1 MPQRSHR
8 KGGGG
13 LKPRHILRRSWQFLT
28 DAGKKFA
35 ADHLSAYAAQATFYL
50 MLAVFPFTMLVCMA
64 SRMLP
69 FLNEDTLL
77 KLVRLLVPESYR
89 ALGVDLIDGYYN
101 ENIGSAKFVL
111 IIFLIWT
118 ASRLIQALMN
128 GFNTSYGLRES
139 RSQTL
144 LRLIGCLYTIALCVM
159 FVTLIVMYALGSRLI
174 ALILEHAPDFVLL
187 ELILKLTRNLATPL
201 LLLLVFWLSY
211 VILPSRK
218 TKFRYEFPGALLTAV
233 VWRCAAELYAIFLSR
248 SLDRY
253 NYVYGTLG
261 GVVMMLIWLYTCVYV
276 WFVGAELNGYIRK
289 RAEAGDFDKYHI
301 TLPAI
306 FKRRRKQPQ
315 TTEQSVRESA

>member
-1 MPQRSHR
+1 M
-8 KGGGG
+8 KA
-13 LKPRHILRRSWQFLT
+13 RHILRRAWQFLT

-276 WFVGAELNGYIRK
+276 WFIGAELNGYIRR

-301 TLPAI
+301 SLPAI

>member
-1 MPQRSHR
+1 M
-8 KGGGG
+8 
-13 LKPRHILRRSWQFLT
+13 KPKHILRRSWQFLT

>member
-1 MPQRSHR
+1 M
-8 KGGGG
+8 
-13 LKPRHILRRSWQFLT
+13 KPRHILRRSWQFLT

-276 WFVGAELNGYIRK
+276 WFIGAELNGYIRR

-315 TTEQSVRESA
+315 TAEQSVRESA

>member
-1 MPQRSHR
+1 M
-8 KGGGG
+8 KT
-13 LKPRHILRRSWQFLT
+13 RHILRRSWQFLT

-276 WFVGAELNGYIRK
+276 WFIGAELNGYIRK

-301 TLPAI
+301 SLPAI

-315 TTEQSVRESA
+315 TAEQSVRESA

>member
-1 MPQRSHR
+1 M
-8 KGGGG
+8 
-13 LKPRHILRRSWQFLT
+13 KPRHILRRSWQFLT

-128 GFNTSYGLRES
+128 GFNTSYGLSES

-159 FVTLIVMYALGSRLI
+159 FVSLIVMYALGSRLI

-276 WFVGAELNGYIRK
+276 WFIGAELNGYIRR

-315 TTEQSVRESA
+315 NAEQSVRESA

>member
-1 MPQRSHR
+1 M
-8 KGGGG
+8 
-13 LKPRHILRRSWQFLT
+13 KPRHILRRAWQFLT

-174 ALILEHAPDFVLL
+174 ALILEHAPDFVVL

-276 WFVGAELNGYIRK
+276 WFIGAELNGYIRK

-301 TLPAI
+301 SLPAI

-315 TTEQSVRESA
+315 TAEQSVRESA

>member
-1 MPQRSHR
+1 M
-8 KGGGG
+8 KA
-13 LKPRHILRRSWQFLT
+13 RHILRRAWQFLT

-118 ASRLIQALMN
+118 GSRLIQALMN

-174 ALILEHAPDFVLL
+174 ALILEHAPDFVVL

-218 TKFRYEFPGALLTAV
+218 TKFRYEFPGMQPLNYFVIKEELTN
-233 VWRCAAELYAIFLSR
+233 F
-248 SLDRY
+248 
-253 NYVYGTLG
+253 
-261 GVVMMLIWLYTCVYV
+261 VMADDCTAWWIP
-276 WFVGAELNGYIRK
+276 
-289 RAEAGDFDKYHI
+289 GDFDTQEYE
-301 TLPAI
+301 LP
-306 FKRRRKQPQ
+306 QPLA
-315 TTEQSVRESA
+315 RPL

>member
-1 MPQRSHR
+1 
-8 KGGGG
+8 
-13 LKPRHILRRSWQFLT
+13 
-28 DAGKKFA
+28 
-35 ADHLSAYAAQATFYL
+35 

-276 WFVGAELNGYIRK
+276 WFIGAELNGYIRR

-315 TTEQSVRESA
+315 TAEQSVRESA

>member
-1 MPQRSHR
+1 MKSRHYLR
-8 KGGGG
+8 KA
-13 LKPRHILRRSWQFLT
+13 WQFLT

-128 GFNTSYGLRES
+128 GFNTSYGLNET

-144 LRLIGCLYTIALCVM
+144 LRLIGCLYTVALCVM

-174 ALILEHAPDFVLL
+174 ALILSHAPDFVLL

-276 WFVGAELNGYIRK
+276 WFIGAELNGYIRK
-289 RAEAGDFDKYHI
+289 RAEAGAFDKYHI
-301 TLPAI
+301 PLPAI
-306 FKRRRKQPQ
+306 FKRRRKQPP
-315 TTEQSVRESA
+315 TAEQSVRESA